1 MSDVSTNLYK
11 SQLLDY
17 YYQRRAESSI
27 NKGSRFLISKAVFGT
42 SSLVTKKGDGT
53 YEIGE
58 LPKAFDLAELTS
70 QFCTINLVPTYSGGI
85 ITVRMDLDQSQLQEG
100 KNYPFNTLVVL
111 DNENKP
117 I

>member
-1 MSDVSTNLYK
+1 
-11 SQLLDY
+11 
-17 YYQRRAESSI
+17 
-27 NKGSRFLISKAVFGT
+27 
-42 SSLVTKKGDGT
+42 
-53 YEIGE
+53 
-58 LPKAFDLAELTS
+58 LTS

-117 I
+117 IAIICVQEDSLYVGKTYTAVMAINTTTA